1 MKLPSKV
8 RRYCKYCNAHTIQEV
23 ILVKPGLRGTLTKGS
38 RRKLWNIE
46 HGYGSTPYP
55 MFEHKKIKVKTTK
68 RYDIRYKCTQCG
80 KMTTQARGK
89 KAKKVEIK

>member
-1 MKLPSKV
+1 MKLPSTV
-8 RRYCKYCNAHTIQEV
+8 HRYCKYCHEHTEQEV
-23 ILVKPGLRGTLTKGS
+23 ILVKPGHRGTLTKGS

-68 RYDIRYKCTQCG
+68 RYDIRYRCKKCG
-80 KMTTQARGK
+80 KMTTQSRGK